1 MRSSFTVLLALC
13 FASRALPAQTTTSK
27 AEAEI
32 EALNTSLA
40 DATRRMDNAAALA
53 LWADDGVSLLP
64 STKPIEG
71 KKAIGDFLNTVTA
84 AYPGARMESFT
95 MQCHGLEI
103 AGDWASEWC
112 TEHQVVNLAADKPPF
127 DGWGKMLLVLHRS
140 ALGWRITREMWNQA
154 LPGGEQTL

>member
-1 MRSSFTVLLALC
+1 MRVSCAVFLALC
-13 FASRALPAQTTTSK
+13 FASRALPAQAATSN
-27 AEAEI
+27 AALEI
-32 EALNTSLA
+32 EALNKSLA
-40 DATRRMDNAAALA
+40 DATRRMDNGAALA

-103 AGDWASEWC
+103 SGNWASEWC
-112 TEHQVVNLAADKPPF
+112 TEHQIVNLAADKPPF

-140 ALGWRITREMWNQA
+140 AGGWRITREMWNQA
-154 LPGGEQTL
+154 LPGGGTAP